1 MALLV
6 ATRKAIMLIESS
18 SNENFKKWLD
28 LTNGRGVK
36 EHGLCLVS
44 GRKIVPEMMERHPD
58 LVAEVLT
65 HADRVMEVMQIRS
78 SRYATLKKDL
88 FKQLDLFGT
97 DFPLLIMKVPP
108 MESLKNNGS
117 PQSSAF
123 PEPNGLEVI
132 LALQDPRNL
141 GAALRSCQ
149 GFDVKKVYL
158 CEECANPFHPESL
171 RSSSGASFDLSFVKI
186 NSLNKLESHSA
197 MKVLDSS
204 GENLISSKWQKNQF
218 LVLGTEGQGVPAS
231 LSNVEKIHIPISS
244 KLDSLNASTALAI
257 ALYDYRAKQ

>member
-1 MALLV
+1 
-6 ATRKAIMLIESS
+6 MLIESA
-18 SNENFKKWLD
+18 SNENFKKWME
-28 LTNGRGVK
+28 LTGSRGVK

-44 GRKIVPEMMERHPD
+44 GRKIVPEMMKNHPD

-65 HADRVMEVMQIRS
+65 HPDRVMEVMQVRS

-88 FKQLDLFGT
+88 FKQLDVFGT
-97 DFPLLIMKVPP
+97 DFPLLVMRVPEIKV
-108 MESLKNNGS
+108 LKETASGGTS
-117 PQSSAF
+117 IL
-123 PEPNGLEVI
+123 PEPEGLEVI

-171 RSSSGASFDLSFVKI
+171 RSSSGASFDLSFVKVPG
-186 NSLNKLESHSA
+186 LTKLKAHKS
-197 MKVLDSS
+197 MKVLDSE
-204 GENLISSKWQKNQF
+204 GENLVSSKWSKNQF

-231 LSNVEKIHIPISS
+231 LADAEKIHIPISS

-257 ALYDYRAKQ
+257 ALYDYKAKQELM